1 MNTSALNTI
10 YNHYLP
16 TYGIKG
22 TSSQDTHKKSELRS
36 IYNSIVK
43 LNKESPLYLIKSNKE
58 NREYAVGI
66 KEGARE
72 LSNTIASLGG
82 LDENEILSKKTAFST
97 NEEIASATYIGE
109 DADLTES
116 TEIELQV
123 NSLATE
129 QVNTGNFVSSS
140 GKGLAQNA
148 YSFDIGINNLNY
160 EFQFNVNSEDT
171 NRDVQDRLARLVNN
185 SNIGITAS
193 VLEDASQNSSLRL
206 TSANTGTV
214 NGNGILFTVSDD
226 KTSKAAGV
234 VDFLGIGMPTRLA
247 TDSDFILN
255 GTQRNT
261 ASNQFTVEK
270 MYEITLK
277 GITATEGETTTI
289 GLKTDTESLTEN
301 ISHLIGGFNNFMRAA
316 SEFSDNQHKA
326 GSLVKEVKSLSSTY
340 QNSLDAIGLRFGDN
354 GYIEIDES
362 LLTESASS
370 EDASE
375 LFSSVKDFTASL
387 YRKANQVSINPMNYV
402 DKTIVAY
409 KNPGRNFA
417 SPYVTSAY
425 SGMMF
430 NSYC

>member
-171 NRDVQDRLARLVNN
+171 NRDVQNRLARLVNN